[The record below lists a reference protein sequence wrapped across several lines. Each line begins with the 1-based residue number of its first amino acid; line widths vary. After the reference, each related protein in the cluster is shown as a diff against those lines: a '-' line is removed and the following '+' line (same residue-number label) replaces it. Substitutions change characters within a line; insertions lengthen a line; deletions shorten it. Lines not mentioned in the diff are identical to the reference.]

1 MEKIRTRQEI
11 VEKMEEMY
19 KLLKDNKQ
27 VNVPR
32 VILAGD
38 VLDWVLGDSDYLD
51 TNTEGEIEWLKY

>member
-19 KLLKDNKQ
+19 KMLKDNKQ

>member
-51 TNTEGEIEWLKY
+51 TNAEGEIEWLKY

>member
-19 KLLKDNKQ
+19 KMLKDNKQ

-51 TNTEGEIEWLKY
+51 TNAEGEIEWLKY